1 MNLMNLRKDYK
12 MQELLEKSIPRDPF
26 ELFGIWFNDC
36 LEMNVN
42 EPNAMV
48 LATVSGGMPSARVV
62 LLKDFDETGFVFF
75 TNYKSRKG
83 TELVVNPNAA
93 LVFFWPEL
101 ERQVRIEG
109 EVNRISDESSQEYFN
124 SRPFESRVS
133 AAISPQSKVLPS
145 REFLDSLHRE
155 YIEQHPDGNIEKP
168 QHWGGFILVPHRIEF
183 WQGRANRLHDR
194 ILFGKLS
201 DEWKISRLAP

>member
-1 MNLMNLRKDYK
+1 MNLRSLRKDYK
-12 MQELLEKSIPRDPF
+12 KQELLETNIPADPF
-26 ELFGIWFNDC
+26 ELFGTWFNDC
-36 LEMNVN
+36 IEMNVN

-62 LLKDFDETGFVFF
+62 LLKDFNGIGFIFF
-75 TNYKSRKG
+75 TNYNSRKG
-83 TELVVNPNAA
+83 IELNANPNAA

-101 ERQVRIEG
+101 ERQVRVEG
-109 EVNRISDESSQEYFN
+109 EVNRISDETSREYFD

-133 AAISPQSKVLPS
+133 AVISSQSKVIPS

-168 QHWGGFILVPHRIEF
+168 QHWGGFILMPHRIEF

-194 ILFGKLS
+194 ILFEKLC
-201 DEWKISRLAP
+201 DEWKIIRLAP